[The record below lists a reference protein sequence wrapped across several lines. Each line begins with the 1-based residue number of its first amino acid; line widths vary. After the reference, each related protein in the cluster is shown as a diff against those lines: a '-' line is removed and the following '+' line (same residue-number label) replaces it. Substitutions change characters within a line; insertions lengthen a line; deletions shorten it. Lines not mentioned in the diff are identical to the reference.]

1 MGDQTLIDIVQLT
14 RGCIREIDL
23 LARWGG
29 DEFMLVLPNTRL
41 PDARVVAEKL
51 RQRLSHARVKGIEPV
66 TLSFGLVESDPD
78 EQVSHL
84 MARVDRAL
92 YRAKLA
98 GKDQL
103 SG

>member
-1 MGDQTLIDIVQLT
+1 M
-14 RGCIREIDL
+14 
-23 LARWGG
+23 
-29 DEFMLVLPNTRL
+29 
-41 PDARVVAEKL
+41 
-51 RQRLSHARVKGIEPV
+51 

>member
-1 MGDQTLIDIVQLT
+1 M
-14 RGCIREIDL
+14 
-23 LARWGG
+23 
-29 DEFMLVLPNTRL
+29 
-41 PDARVVAEKL
+41 
-51 RQRLSHARVKGIEPV
+51 
-66 TLSFGLVESDPD
+66 PD
-78 EQVSHL
+78 EPLNQL